1 MTPIVAVVDDEEAA
15 LKALHSDIHDY
26 LVKGR
31 ITDDLLK
38 RSLRYVTQLKR
49 AREEQLQ
56 CEQTFSSFMLNVP
69 VAAWI
74 KDLHGRYV
82 YGNAEHESVLAMPLS
97 EFAGKRDDEFLPPET
112 ARQFRENDE
121 RVVTEG
127 ESLQTI
133 EVLRQATGIDRH
145 FIVNKFPIMNPDG
158 RPAYVAGIGLDITER
173 VRAEEALRKS
183 ERKFAKVF
191 HEVPALLAISTL
203 KEGRY
208 VDVNDTTLRTL
219 GYRREEMIGR
229 SALELNLWEDLSER
243 AAIVQT
249 LEEKGSAKNIEVRLR
264 GKSCQS
270 LVGLFSAEYI
280 ELNGDRY
287 MLSLV
292 RDITERKRA
301 EEALQKSE
309 RKFTKIF
316 HAVPA
321 LVGISTLEEGRFI
334 DVNDTTMQLLGYRRD
349 EMIGRTS
356 LELNLWED
364 VSERNR
370 VLQTLEEKGS
380 ANETSKSGLRRKSGL
395 GLVGLFS
402 ADYFNLH
409 WSPLH
414 AQPG

>member
-1 MTPIVAVVDDEEAA
+1 MSDAQKRKTDVLLIQDDPSQAALITKMLSEGAQEFSAHHVRHPEEGLSLLQNRNFDVILLDLGPLDSRGLETALAVRNRAKQTPIVAVVDDEEAA

-82 YGNAEHESVLAMPLS
+82 YGNAEHERVFAMPLS
-97 EFAGKRDDEFLPPET
+97 EFAGKRDDEFLPPDT

-121 RVVTEG
+121 RVLAEG

-133 EVLRQATGIDRH
+133 EVLRQANGIDRH

-173 VRAEEALRKS
+173 VRAEEALQKS

-203 KEGRY
+203 KEGRIRRRQRH
-208 VDVNDTTLRTL
+208 DPANPGIPTRGNDRPFGT
-219 GYRREEMIGR
+219 G
-229 SALELNLWEDLSER
+229 
-243 AAIVQT
+243 
-249 LEEKGSAKNIEVRLR
+249 
-264 GKSCQS
+264 
-270 LVGLFSAEYI
+270 
-280 ELNGDRY
+280 
-287 MLSLV
+287 
-292 RDITERKRA
+292 
-301 EEALQKSE
+301 
-309 RKFTKIF
+309 
-316 HAVPA
+316 P
-321 LVGISTLEEGRFI
+321 
-334 DVNDTTMQLLGYRRD
+334 QLLGGPVRA
-349 EMIGRTS
+349 G
-356 LELNLWED
+356 
-364 VSERNR
+364 RNR
-370 VLQTLEEKGS
+370 ADAGRKGIGEDYRS
-380 ANETSKSGLRRKSGL
+380 QAQGKERPDPCRPLFRRI
-395 GLVGLFS
+395 
-402 ADYFNLH
+402 YR
-409 WSPLH
+409 
-414 AQPG
+414 AQR